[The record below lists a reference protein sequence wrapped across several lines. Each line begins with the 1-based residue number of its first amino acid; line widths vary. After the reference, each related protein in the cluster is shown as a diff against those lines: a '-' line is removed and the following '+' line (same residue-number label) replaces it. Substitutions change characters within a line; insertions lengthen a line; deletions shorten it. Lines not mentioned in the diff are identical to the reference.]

1 MTSQVSHLILAG
13 LYFGVAGG
21 SLQVAAEADAD
32 RGVRFGALV
41 GAFGGREAVFAHALA
56 VVEGWGAGEGR
67 LRHLPADALAGGLE
81 LV

>member
-1 MTSQVSHLILAG
+1 MSHLILAG
-13 LYFGVAGG
+13 LNFGVAGG

-32 RGVRFGALV
+32 GGIGFGALV
-41 GAFGGREAVFAHALA
+41 GTFGGREAVFAHALT
-56 VVEGWGAGEGR
+56 VMEGWGTGRGR

>member
-32 RGVRFGALV
+32 CGVRLGALV
-41 GAFGGREAVFAHALA
+41 GAFGGR
-56 VVEGWGAGEGR
+56 
-67 LRHLPADALAGGLE
+67 
-81 LV
+81 